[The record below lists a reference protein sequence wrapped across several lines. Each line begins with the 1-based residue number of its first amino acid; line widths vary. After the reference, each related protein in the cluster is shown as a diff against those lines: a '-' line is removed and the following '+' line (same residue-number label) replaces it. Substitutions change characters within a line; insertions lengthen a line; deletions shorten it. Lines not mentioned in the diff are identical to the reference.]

1 MTESPPTIY
10 CANHPS
16 VETTLRC
23 NKCEKPIC
31 AKCAV
36 LTPTGYRCKE
46 CVKEQQKIFETAL
59 WYDYPVIFIVVAIL
73 SYLGS
78 LLGGWVSIRFGFYI
92 IILALFLA
100 PAVGGL
106 IAEVARRM
114 TGKRRSKSLFLL
126 AAIAAIIGC
135 LPVSLQLL
143 QYFYL
148 YGFIFQVMYAI
159 LMTSTLYYRLAG
171 IRIG

>member
-106 IAEVARRM
+106 IAEVARRV

>member
-1 MTESPPTIY
+1 MTESPPIIY

-100 PAVGGL
+100 PAAGGL
-106 IAEVARRM
+106 IAEVARRA
-114 TGKRRSKSLFLL
+114 TGKRRSKRLFLL
-126 AAIAAIIGC
+126 AALAAIIGC

>member
-1 MTESPPTIY
+1 MTETSPTIY

-46 CVKEQQKIFETAL
+46 CIKEQQKIFETAV
-59 WYDYPVIFIVVAIL
+59 WYDYPVIFIVVAIM

-78 LLGGWVSIRFGFYI
+78 LLGGWISIRFGFYI

-100 PAVGGL
+100 PAIGGL
-106 IAEVARRM
+106 IAEVARRA
-114 TGKRRSKSLFLL
+114 TGKRRSKKLFLL

-143 QYFYL
+143 QFFYL
-148 YGFIFQVMYAI
+148 YGFIFQIMYAI

>member
-1 MTESPPTIY
+1 MTETPPILY

-16 VETTLRC
+16 VKTTLRC

-46 CVKEQQKIFETAL
+46 CIKEQQKIFETAV
-59 WYDYPVIFIVVAIL
+59 WYDYPVIFIVVAIM

-78 LLGGWVSIRFGFYI
+78 LLGGWISIRFGFYI

-106 IAEVARRM
+106 IAEVARRA
-114 TGKRRSKSLFLL
+114 TGKRRSKKLFLL

-143 QYFYL
+143 QFFYL

>member
-1 MTESPPTIY
+1 MTETPPTIF

-46 CVKEQQKIFETAL
+46 CIKEQQKIFETAV
-59 WYDYPVIFIVVAIL
+59 WYDYPVIFIVVAIM

-78 LLGGWVSIRFGFYI
+78 LLGGWISIRFGFYI

-106 IAEVARRM
+106 IAEVARRA
-114 TGKRRSKSLFLL
+114 TGKRRSKKLFLL

-143 QYFYL
+143 QFFYL

>member
-1 MTESPPTIY
+1 MTETSPTIY

-31 AKCAV
+31 TKCAV

-46 CVKEQQKIFETAL
+46 CIKEQQKIFETAL
-59 WYDYPVIFIVVAIL
+59 WYDYPVIFIVVAIM

-78 LLGGWVSIRFGFYI
+78 LLGGWISIRFGFYI

-100 PAVGGL
+100 PAIGGL
-106 IAEVARRM
+106 IAEVARRA
-114 TGKRRSKSLFLL
+114 TGKRRSKKLFLL

-143 QYFYL
+143 QFFYL

>member
-1 MTESPPTIY
+1 MF

-36 LTPTGYRCKE
+36 LTPTGYRCRE
-46 CVKEQQKIFETAL
+46 CIKEQQKIFDTAV

-78 LLGGWVSIRFGFYI
+78 LLGGWISIRFGFYI

-100 PAVGGL
+100 PAIGGL
-106 IAEVARRM
+106 IAEIARRV
-114 TGKRRSKSLFLL
+114 TGRRRSKQLFLL
-126 AAIAAIIGC
+126 AAIAAIVGC
-135 LPVSLQLL
+135 LPISLQLL
-143 QYFYL
+143 QFFYL

>member
-31 AKCAV
+31 AKCAI

-106 IAEVARRM
+106 IAEVARRV

>member
-100 PAVGGL
+100 PAAGGL
-106 IAEVARRM
+106 IAEIARRA
-114 TGKRRSKSLFLL
+114 TGKRRSKRLFLL
-126 AAIAAIIGC
+126 AALAAIIGC

-148 YGFIFQVMYAI
+148 YGLIFQVMYAI

>member
-1 MTESPPTIY
+1 MTDSPPKVY

-23 NKCEKPIC
+23 NNCEKPIC

-46 CVKEQQKIFETAL
+46 CIKAQQKIFNTAV
-59 WYDYPVIFIVVAIL
+59 WYDYPLVFFVVAFL

-78 LLGGWVSIRFGFYI
+78 LLGGWIAIRFGFYI

-100 PAVGGL
+100 PMIGGL
-106 IAEVARRM
+106 IAEVARLITKR
-114 TGKRRSKSLFLL
+114 RRSKRLFIL
-126 AAIAAIIGC
+126 AAIAAVVGC
-135 LPVSLQLL
+135 IPVSLQLL
-143 QYFYL
+143 QHFYL
-148 YGFIFQVMYAI
+148 FGFIFQVMYAI

-171 IRIG
+171 IKIG